1 MVIVLWLLKV
11 GVSAH
16 FNGDTEDLEGPMWL
30 TCRAPISEKEH
41 NFAKTRAAE

>member
-11 GVSAH
+11 GVCAH
-16 FNGDTEDLEGPMWL
+16 FNGNSEDLEGPMWL
-30 TCRAPISEKEH
+30 TFWVPISERAH